1 MNMSIKDK
9 LKSKIENKYN
19 YKRSEWELKA
29 EGYLKDENK
38 LKKLIKK
45 AVLKAEENKKG
56 PIGKLFNNIL
66 LLISLIKDYIKGE
79 YRDIPYGS
87 LIMMIAGI
95 LYFVTPIDIIP
106 DFILSLG
113 FIDDAVVLGLIL
125 KQLDAD
131 LEKYVKWKN
140 N

>member
-29 EGYLKDENK
+29 EGYLNDENK

-56 PIGKLFNNIL
+56 PIGKFFNNIL

-95 LYFVTPIDIIP
+95 LYFVTSIDIIP